1 MSEMQQLHSAR
12 SHPVGD
18 VHQDSTVRRV
28 LLLLS
33 LLLLL
38 LLLLLLNFNTWDRLL
53 ASLDQL

>member
-38 LLLLLLNFNTWDRLL
+38 LLLLLNFNTWDRLL